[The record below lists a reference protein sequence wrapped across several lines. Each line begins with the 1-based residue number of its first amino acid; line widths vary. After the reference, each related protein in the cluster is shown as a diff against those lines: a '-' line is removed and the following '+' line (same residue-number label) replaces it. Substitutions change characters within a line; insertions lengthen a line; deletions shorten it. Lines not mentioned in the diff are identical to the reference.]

1 MDTDSFIVYIK
12 TDEIYLDITK
22 DVETWSDTW
31 SYELEIALLKVKN
44 KKVIGLMRD
53 ELGEKIYYT
62 KTLCIWSS
70 HGHYF
75 SAFRL
80 NTEIYQKNFCIQSHC
95 KKKRT
100 RKSPNTDHFLAVII
114 AQFAAFGPKM
124 FSYWTDNNNENKK
137 SKKVKKV
144 CHKKQT

>member
-1 MDTDSFIVYIK
+1 
-12 TDEIYLDITK
+12 
-22 DVETWSDTW
+22 
-31 SYELEIALLKVKN
+31 
-44 KKVIGLMRD
+44 MRD

-124 FSYWTDNNNENKK
+124 FSYRTDNNNENKK

>member
-1 MDTDSFIVYIK
+1 MDTDIFIVYIK
-12 TDEIYLDITK
+12 TDEIYLGIAK
-22 DVETWSDTW
+22 YIEIWSDTW

-80 NTEIYQKNFCIQSHC
+80 NTEIYQVNLCIQSHYEKRST
-95 KKKRT
+95 KKN
-100 RKSPNTDHFLAVII
+100 PNTEHFLVVII